1 MSEPA
6 LTLPSQTDQDVSI
19 SGKTVSLV
27 VPFFNE
33 ADALPLFFDAIG
45 PVAQQ
50 VKDVLRPG
58 AQLEVVFVD
67 DGSTDGSVDYIK
79 SVANSPFSICIVK
92 LSRNFKKDSA
102 LAAGLRHASGDAVI
116 PMDVDLQDPPDLIPK
131 MLEAWQSGAKM
142 VNAKRVSRTGDSVGK
157 RTLSNAFYWAIN
169 RISDYPIE
177 PNVGDF
183 RLLDREVVER
193 LNELTERVRF
203 MKGLFAW
210 VGFDPVTI
218 EYERPTRSAGDT
230 NWNFWKLWNFALD
243 GITGSTTLPIRAWT
257 YLGTMTA
264 IFAVFYAV
272 FIIAKTVFWGVD
284 APGYASLMVVVLL
297 LGACNLIALGLIGEY
312 IGRINVE
319 TKQRPSYVIDT
330 IIELPKGEATE
341 DHENDMPV
349 RQGDTEQ

>member
-6 LTLPSQTDQDVSI
+6 LTVPPQTDQDASA
-19 SGKTVSLV
+19 SGKSVSLV

-33 ADALPLFFDAIG
+33 AEALPLFFDAIA
-45 PVAQQ
+45 PVAQK
-50 VKDVLRPG
+50 VKKMLGPG
-58 AQLEVVFVD
+58 AQFQVVFVD

-79 SVANSPFSICIVK
+79 SVANPPFSVCIVK

-102 LAAGLRHASGDAVI
+102 LAAGLRQASGDAVI
-116 PMDVDLQDPPDLIPK
+116 PIDVDLQDPPDLIPK
-131 MLEAWQSGAKM
+131 MISAWQSGAKM

-183 RLLDREVVER
+183 RLLDRQVVIR

-218 EYERPTRSAGDT
+218 EYERPTRSAGDS

-264 IFAVFYAV
+264 IIAVFYAA
-272 FIIAKTVFWGVD
+272 FIVAKTIFWGADV
-284 APGYASLMVVVLL
+284 PGYASLMVVVLL

-312 IGRINVE
+312 VGRINVE
-319 TKQRPSYVIDT
+319 TKQRPSYVIDS
-330 IIELPKGEATE
+330 IIELPKGETTAGLSK
-341 DHENDMPV
+341 DSKQH
-349 RQGDTEQ
+349 